1 MIQHMKTR
9 QQAVQEEIDRI
20 KSEIV
25 SLGHIHP
32 GSLSMQKRSRGGEYW
47 HLSYSHAGKGH
58 TEYIR
63 KDDLSDVREELE
75 DYRRFRELISKW
87 IGLEIELGK
96 IRRKSRGRSKKSG
109 QSS

>member
-1 MIQHMKTR
+1 MKTR

-20 KSEIV
+20 KKEIV

-32 GSLSMQKRSRGGEYW
+32 GSLSMQKRARGGEYW

-63 KDDLSDVREELE
+63 KNDVSVVQGELNNHK
-75 DYRRFRELISKW
+75 RFRELVSEW
-87 IGLEIELGK
+87 IGLEIELSK
-96 IRRKSRGRSKKSG
+96 IRRKNRGRSHMKAGKS
-109 QSS
+109 S

>member
-9 QQAVQEEIDRI
+9 QQAVQEEIDKI
-20 KSEIV
+20 KRDIV

-63 KDDLSDVREELE
+63 KSDVSIIQEELKNHK
-75 DYRRFRELISKW
+75 RFRKLISEW
-87 IGLEIELGK
+87 IGLEIELSK
-96 IRRKSRGRSKKSG
+96 IRRKNRGRSNEPG
-109 QSS
+109 QS

>member
-1 MIQHMKTR
+1 MKTS

-20 KSEIV
+20 KREIV

-47 HLSYSHAGKGH
+47 HLSYSHSGKGH

-63 KDDLSDVREELE
+63 KSDLSVARKELNNHK
-75 DYRRFRELISKW
+75 RFRELISEW
-87 IGLEIELGK
+87 IGLEIELSR
-96 IRRKSRGRSKKSG
+96 IRRKNKGRSKKKIG
-109 QSS
+109 K

>member
-1 MIQHMKTR
+1 MKTR
-9 QQAVQEEIDRI
+9 QQAVQEEINRI

-25 SLGHIHP
+25 SLGHMHP
-32 GSLSMQKRSRGGEYW
+32 GSLSMQKRTRGGEYW

-87 IGLEIELGK
+87 IGLEIELSQ
-96 IRRKSRGRSKKSG
+96 IRRKCRGRSQSKVRKSP
-109 QSS
+109 

>member
-1 MIQHMKTR
+1 MKTR
-9 QQAVQEEIDRI
+9 QQAILKEIDRI

-47 HLSYSHAGKGH
+47 HLSYNHAGKGH

-63 KDDLSDVREELE
+63 KSDISVVQEELKNHK
-75 DYRRFRELISKW
+75 RFRKLISEW
-87 IGLEIELGK
+87 IGLEIELSQ

>member
-1 MIQHMKTR
+1 MKTR

-20 KSEIV
+20 KREIV

-63 KDDLSDVREELE
+63 KSDVSIVQEELKNHK
-75 DYRRFRELISKW
+75 RFRELISKW
-87 IGLEIELGK
+87 IGLEIELSK

-109 QSS
+109 

>member
-1 MIQHMKTR
+1 MKTR

-20 KSEIV
+20 KREIV
-25 SLGHIHP
+25 SIGHIHP

-63 KDDLSDVREELE
+63 KSDVSIVQEELKNHK
-75 DYRRFRELISKW
+75 RFRELISEW
-87 IGLEIELGK
+87 IGLEIEFSK
-96 IRRKSRGRSKKSG
+96 IWLNSGGRSKKYG